1 VRNRLA
7 IYHAQTEPLVAYYAQ
22 WEASGDANA
31 PRYRKVNG
39 LGTVEAIRD
48 ACMAALRS

>member
-1 VRNRLA
+1 MNRLS
-7 IYHAQTEPLVAYYAQ
+7 IYHAQTEPLINYYAR
-22 WEASGDANA
+22 WEADGDTAA

-39 LGTVEAIRD
+39 LVTVEGIRD